1 MTESAKKTTL
11 TGIIFSIVVTVG
23 FIWAAFQWFT
33 LWSKPRPM
41 TVQDMQSNEQIA
53 FQNLQTISDAQKKY
67 KEKDWDGDGKKT
79 YAKYFIHLWTSV
91 SPSGDPIFVGLIP
104 KKLGFA
110 LESAR
115 AVSGYYFIDLH
126 ERLLPDN
133 KGMQPLDYEK
143 EWTVLATPASNGQ
156 TGLLYFM
163 ADQSGR
169 IFVNPAKF
177 VSTQYPD
184 NLISAGWVP
193 IDSIQQLKDYQNK
206 IIYPQ
211 NFPLK

>member
-41 TVQDMQSNEQIA
+41 TAQDMQSNEQIA
-53 FQNLQTISDAQKKY
+53 FQNLQTIAGAQKKY

-79 YAKYFIHLWTSV
+79 YAKYFIHLWSSV
-91 SPSGDPIFVGLIP
+91 TTAGDPVFVGLIP

-110 LESAR
+110 LESTR
-115 AVSGYYFIDLH
+115 AIDGYYFNDLH
-126 ERLLPDN
+126 DRLLPDN
-133 KGMQPLDYEK
+133 IGLQRLDYEIQ
-143 EWTVLATPASNGQ
+143 WAVMAVPASNGQ
-156 TGLLYFM
+156 TGMLFLM
-163 ADQSGR
+163 ADQTGLV
-169 IFVNPAKF
+169 FVNPAKF
-177 VSTQYPD
+177 VSPQYIDDPVS
-184 NLISAGWVP
+184 NGWTK
-193 IDSIQQLKDYQNK
+193 IDTIQQLKDFQKK

-211 NFPLK
+211 TIPQK